1 MIQFDSEREPRARIK
16 VVGVGGGGGNAINTM
31 IRSGLGGVE
40 FLSANTDAQALAMS
54 LSPVKIQLGERGLG
68 AGADPATGRKCAEEG
83 RDRLQELLG
92 GADMVFVTCGLG
104 GGTGTGAAPVVAQ
117 VAKDVGALTV
127 AVVTK
132 PFTFEGSVRR
142 RQAEEGID
150 ALHDVVDT
158 LITIPNDRL
167 LQMVTRATAL
177 TDAFRL
183 VDDVLLNAVQGI
195 SDLITVHG
203 MINLDFAD
211 VRAVMNEMGM
221 ALMGSGRARGENRA
235 VVAAQAA
242 ISNPLL
248 EELSIQGARGVLIN
262 ITGGSDMTLHE
273 VHEAAS
279 LVREQAHEE
288 ANIIF
293 GSVVQEAAADEI
305 RVTVIAT
312 GLEDHDRLRRQRSQP
327 HPSNV
332 TPLRPP
338 VRDELSSAVPIAAEP
353 PASAQAAGSGS
364 DFLSPFEEELDVPA
378 FIRRGRQDAY

>member
-1 MIQFDSEREPRARIK
+1 MIQFDSEREPRAQIK

-40 FLSANTDAQALAMS
+40 FLSANTDAQALSMS

-68 AGADPATGRKCAEEG
+68 AGADPSTGRKCAEEG
-83 RDRLQELLG
+83 RERIQEQIA

-104 GGTGTGAAPVVAQ
+104 GGTGTGAAPIVAQ
-117 VAKDVGALTV
+117 VAKEAGALTV

-177 TDAFRL
+177 TDAFKL

-293 GSVVQEAAADEI
+293 GSVVHEAAADEI

-312 GLEDHDRLRRQRSQP
+312 GLEDRDRMRRQRHDP
-327 HPSNV
+327 HTLANV

-338 VRDELSSAVPIAAEP
+338 VREELAAPAEP
-353 PASAQAAGSGS
+353 PISAHAGSGGS
-364 DFLSPFEEELDVPA
+364 DFLSPFEEELEVPA
-378 FIRRGRQDAY
+378 FIRRGRQDGL

>member
-1 MIQFDSEREPRARIK
+1 MIQFDSEREPRAQIK

-31 IRSGLGGVE
+31 IRAGLGGVE

-54 LSPVKIQLGERGLG
+54 LSPVKVQLGERGLG
-68 AGADPATGRKCAEEG
+68 AGADPSTGRKCAEEG
-83 RDRLQELLG
+83 RERLQEHLAA
-92 GADMVFVTCGLG
+92 ADMVFVTCGLG
-104 GGTGTGAAPVVAQ
+104 GGTGTGAAPIVAQ
-117 VAKDVGALTV
+117 VAKEAGALTV

-221 ALMGSGRARGENRA
+221 ALMGTGKARGENRA

-262 ITGGSDMTLHE
+262 ITGGADMTLHE

-279 LVREQAHEE
+279 LVREQAHED

-293 GSVVQEAAADEI
+293 GSVVHESAADEV

-312 GLEDHDRLRRQRSQP
+312 GLEDRDRLRRQRP
-327 HPSNV
+327 EPIAMGNV

-338 VRDELSSAVPIAAEP
+338 VREEAPGALAADP
-353 PASAQAAGSGS
+353 PVSAQAAGT

-378 FIRRGRQDAY
+378 FIRRGHKDGY